1 MAGKMDMESIKKILE
16 TPVEAKKP
24 KVSSGVKKKKKGMFA
39 GADKQNAFKSGTMQ
53 QAAIKLMG
61 ADTKHKKA

>member
-1 MAGKMDMESIKKILE
+1 MNMESIKKMLE
-16 TPVEAKKP
+16 QPVEAKKP
-24 KVSSGVKKKKKGMFA
+24 AVSGVKKKKKGMFA

-61 ADTKHKKA
+61 ANTDKKKAS

>member
-1 MAGKMDMESIKKILE
+1 MAVKMNMESIKKMLE
-16 TPVEAKKP
+16 QPVEAKKP
-24 KVSSGVKKKKKGMFA
+24 AVSGVKKKKKGMFA